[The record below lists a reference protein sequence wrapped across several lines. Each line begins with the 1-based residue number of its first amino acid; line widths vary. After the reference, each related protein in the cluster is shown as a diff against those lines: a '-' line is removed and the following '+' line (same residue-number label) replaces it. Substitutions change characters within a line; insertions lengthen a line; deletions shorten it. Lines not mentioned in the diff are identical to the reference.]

1 MKKIGIGL
9 AMSGLIL
16 SLFLGFGGKLTT
28 LERNVKISKQGIDK
42 LKEIKLSS
50 NADAHFDNDNIDYET
65 VENETPTR
73 IIYLSEGWNPSQKIE
88 IDLTPPHGYRKGM
101 TCTSCGGAGTKM
113 YPHNERES
121 ICAACNGR
129 GFDFSK
135 K

>member
-16 SLFLGFGGKLTT
+16 SLFLVFGGKLTT
-28 LERNVKISKQGIDK
+28 LERNVQISKKGIDK
-42 LKEIKLSS
+42 LKEIELLS
-50 NADAHFDNDNIDYET
+50 NADAEFDNDNNDYEAG
-65 VENETPTR
+65 ENETPTR
-73 IIYLSEGWNPSQKIE
+73 IIYLREGWNPSQKIE
-88 IDLTPPHGYRKGM
+88 IDLTPPHGYKKGM
-101 TCTSCGGAGTKM
+101 TCVSCSGSGTKI
-113 YPHNERES
+113 YPYDERES

>member
-16 SLFLGFGGKLTT
+16 SVFLVFGGKLTT
-28 LERNVKISKQGIDK
+28 LERNVQISKKGIDK
-42 LKEIKLSS
+42 LKEIELSNNG
-50 NADAHFDNDNIDYET
+50 NAGSHNNSENYE
-65 VENETPTR
+65 VLENETKTR
-73 IIYLSEGWNPSQKIE
+73 IIYLREGWNPSQKIE
-88 IDLTPPHGYRKGM
+88 IELTPPIGYKKGM
-101 TCTSCGGAGTKM
+101 TCLSCDGSGTKM
-113 YPHNERES
+113 YPYSDRES